1 MNQYSIGDHI
11 KSLDY
16 GRKRNILR
24 SRIFSLFELS
34 SGKRAHFVNITMD
47 MKRLES
53 EGHTFEAH
61 RSAFIIAS
69 TEQGNNI
76 PTATFMCNVKF
87 RKVPSVLALAI
98 GLPALEGPIKVR
110 QTHRLEKL
118 KKRQIIVFI
127 LFGAFFVLYFRSST
141 HAFSE
146 SSTVNNHGAR
156 ASSCP

>member
-1 MNQYSIGDHI
+1 
-11 KSLDY
+11 
-16 GRKRNILR
+16 
-24 SRIFSLFELS
+24 
-34 SGKRAHFVNITMD
+34 MD

-53 EGHTFEAH
+53 EGHHTFEAH

-69 TEQGNNI
+69 TEQENNI
-76 PTATFMCNVKF
+76 PTATIMCNVKF
-87 RKVPSVLALAI
+87 WLSLSGYQHSRARSKYD
-98 GLPALEGPIKVR
+98 K
-110 QTHRLEKL
+110 LEKL